1 MRTRQWYARHH
12 PAAETPRPSPF
23 AQRRRIIAPV
33 PRDAF
38 ISHASVDAEL
48 AFAICVGLEKRGL
61 TCWIAPRYDYL
72 TEVGDVN
79 WRPVIPD
86 ALKGAMTNVGIQ
98 NQKPESPLKTTPT
111 TKPVVPASK
120 KE

>member
-1 MRTRQWYARHH
+1 MTRRFAR
-12 PAAETPRPSPF
+12 
-23 AQRRRIIAPV
+23 RRRIIAPV

-38 ISHASVDAEL
+38 ISHASVD
-48 AFAICVGLEKRGL
+48 
-61 TCWIAPRYDYL
+61 L

-111 TKPVVPASK
+111 TRPVMPVK
-120 KE
+120 K